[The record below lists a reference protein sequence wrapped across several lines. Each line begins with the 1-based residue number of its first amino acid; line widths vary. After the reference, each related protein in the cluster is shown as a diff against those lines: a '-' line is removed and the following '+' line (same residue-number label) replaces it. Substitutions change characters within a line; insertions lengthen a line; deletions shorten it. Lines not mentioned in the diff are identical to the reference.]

1 MYDIIIKR
9 LARGGSGN
17 QLSCLLFHSKIKKN
31 PQTLQMNLMQL
42 FKGLEQTI
50 VFISKT
56 DGVFRQEKIVMEW
69 HIVAYI
75 IEASICF
82 LSWKKHSPSQII

>member
-17 QLSCLLFHSKIKKN
+17 QLSLLFHSKIKQN
-31 PQTLQMNLMQL
+31 PQTLQMSLMQL

-50 VFISKT
+50 VVISKT

-82 LSWKKHSPSQII
+82 LSWKKK